1 MSIALIN
8 QLRVALMS
16 LSVAAVV
23 GSIVEGQEAK
33 PAETFV
39 GQYWADAKVLSFRPG
54 DVLTSYR
61 WNPSGGVGPGGTLT
75 LGAGDLERH
84 FDVRIVARLKSQRFL
99 ASVTVKPKRDDARTK
114 AQEVEYDLSDL
125 APRTLE
131 IARDDDGR
139 IYQLSLAPSVREVPQ
154 PRQFKA
160 ADLRLEHW
168 SFPSSPVILN
178 DQDYIGRFS
187 MGSSPVGWCD
197 IPGVAKIEFSLLRL
211 KDALPL
217 GTLEKGVINI
227 KHENGTTL
235 RISDVKNGSNRE
247 VLGGGP
253 YRVWVRWLKP
263 SETMEQ
269 YRESLKKQI
278 AKLKERIANGDL
290 TLPVGRLEQ
299 MEKMSESGRTE
310 MNGFGVRGVE
320 EGEVVA
326 MDE

>member
-1 MSIALIN
+1 M
-8 QLRVALMS
+8 QLLGLM
-16 LSVAAVV
+16 LLAFVPLV
-23 GSIVEGQEAK
+23 GWRAEGQDVK
-33 PAETFV
+33 PAEAFV

-61 WNPSGGVGPGGTLT
+61 WNPAGGVGPGGTLT

-84 FDVRIVARLKSQRFL
+84 FDVKIVAKLKSQRFL
-99 ASVTVKPKRDDARTK
+99 ASVTVKPKEDDARTK

-125 APRTLE
+125 AQRTLE

-139 IYQLSLAPSVREVPQ
+139 IFQLSLVPTIKEVPQ

-187 MGSSPVGWCD
+187 MSASPVAWCD
-197 IPGVAKIEFSLLRL
+197 IPGVAKVEFSLFHL
-211 KDALPL
+211 KDSLPL
-217 GTLEKGVINI
+217 GTLEKGVVNI
-227 KHENGTTL
+227 KHEDGTTL

-263 SETMEQ
+263 SETMEE

-290 TLPVGRLEQ
+290 NLPEGYLAR
-299 MEKMSESGRTE
+299 MEKMSEAGRIE
-310 MNGFGVRGVE
+310 MSEFGVRGVE
-320 EGEVVA
+320 EGELV
-326 MDE
+326 EEK